1 MQKLLTFVQQNINVS
16 ENTSSAIVN
25 EFVINELV
33 KFIDALNNW
42 AQAIR
47 RDRDKTKTKHDH
59 QLTLASRSMS
69 GVRVALN
76 KTLNQS

>member
-16 ENTSSAIVN
+16 ENTSAAIVN

-59 QLTLASRSMS
+59 QLTFASRSMS